1 MIVIHIDN
9 INLNLTLNRLMVC
22 VLVPRVAA
30 RGLKPPTMT
39 QFVNFY
45 FSMHIIKGKERAKTG

>member
-1 MIVIHIDN
+1 
-9 INLNLTLNRLMVC
+9 MVC

-39 QFVNFY
+39 QFVIFI
-45 FSMHIIKGKERAKTG
+45 SPCTSLRGKSKDWLTQYNHNVSE